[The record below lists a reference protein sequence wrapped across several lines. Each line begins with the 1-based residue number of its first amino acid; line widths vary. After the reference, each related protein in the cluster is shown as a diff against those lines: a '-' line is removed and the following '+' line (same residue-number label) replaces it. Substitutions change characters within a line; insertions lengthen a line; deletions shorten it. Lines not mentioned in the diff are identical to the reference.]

1 MDNLKKKCENSLAP
15 KPEKLEFT
23 NTETEN
29 FKKAF
34 DDPEFRKMFTEY
46 MDEMQDPKNR
56 QVEPNCPCI
65 MHQLEI
71 KYVILIQLAQPLL
84 HLPFRQETEEY
95 ISQLESEKKVPQGKE
110 LVR

>member
-1 MDNLKKKCENSLAP
+1 MDNLKKKCENSQAP

-23 NTETEN
+23 NAETEN

-56 QVEPNCPCI
+56 QVEPNGPCI
-65 MHQLEI
+65 
-71 KYVILIQLAQPLL
+71 ILKSSLQYSFSSLY
-84 HLPFRQETEEY
+84 HYYTCH
-95 ISQLESEKKVPQGKE
+95 
-110 LVR
+110 LVRKQKSISHS